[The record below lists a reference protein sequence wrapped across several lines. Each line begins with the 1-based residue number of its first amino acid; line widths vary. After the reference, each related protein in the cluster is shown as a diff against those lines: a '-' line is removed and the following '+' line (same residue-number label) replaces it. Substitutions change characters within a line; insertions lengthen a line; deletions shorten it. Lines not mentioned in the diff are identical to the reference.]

1 MTKKEL
7 RNIYKEKRRSIAAKD
22 KLIWDDLLLIQFQKI
37 NLENIRT
44 VFVYWPMG
52 NMNEPD
58 THAAIR
64 YLQYMIPGLQLAY
77 PVIHQN
83 LSSEMKAVLTDDE
96 TNFFENSLGI
106 IEPENGIE
114 IDPEKIDLV
123 LVPMLICDRAGN
135 RIGFGKGYYDRFLIR
150 CRKNV
155 LKIAFSY
162 FDPVD
167 KIDDTDAFDV
177 PLNLCI
183 TPRTIYEFE

>member
-7 RNIYKEKRRSIAAKD
+7 RNIYKQKRTSIAAKD

-44 VFVYWPMG
+44 VFVYWPME

-64 YLQYMIPGLQLAY
+64 YLQHMIPDLQLAY

-83 LSSEMKAVLTDDE
+83 LTSEMKAVLTGDE
-96 TNFFENSLGI
+96 TDFFENSLGI

-114 IDPEKIDLV
+114 IDPTTIDLV
-123 LVPMLICDRAGN
+123 LMPMLICDEAGN

-155 LKIAFSY
+155 IKIAFSY

-167 KIDDTDAFDV
+167 KIDDTNAFDV
-177 PLNLCI
+177 PLNFCI